1 VQGRNCPHQDID
13 PYTTQVRNQT
23 LEDVAQKI
31 EKMQGFGQDTIS
43 SFTIFIRGIKK

>member
-1 VQGRNCPHQDID
+1 MCPHQDID
-13 PYTTQVRNQT
+13 PYTTKVRNQT

-43 SFTIFIRGIKK
+43 SFTILIRGMKK